1 MEGRLIYS
9 YGAMDSAK
17 TANLLMEAHGHER
30 SKIKVLLI
38 KPRRDTKGEGTVTS
52 RIGLSRKV
60 DILIDPTDNVFD
72 LIPEDVE
79 SLYVDEAQFL
89 TPEQVDQL
97 MLLTVYKNINVFAY
111 GLRTDFRTD
120 GFPGSKRLLEI
131 AHEIKEYYRRCR
143 CKEGKAI
150 FNARFLNGEI
160 VTEGEQVAI
169 DGAGD
174 WTYEPLCAKC
184 YYDLVYKNK
193 DDQKGPVKIRKKDYQ

>member
-1 MEGRLIYS
+1 MEGRLIYN
-9 YGAMDSAK
+9 YGTMNSAK
-17 TANLLMEAHGHER
+17 TANMLMEANGHEETDL
-30 SKIKVLLI
+30 KVLLI
-38 KPRRDTKGEGTVTS
+38 KPRRDSKGEEYVTS
-52 RIGLSRKV
+52 RIGLKRKV
-60 DILIDPTDNVFD
+60 DILIDPEDNLYD
-72 LIPEDVE
+72 LIPDDIN
-79 SLYVDEAQFL
+79 SLFVDEAQFL
-89 TPEQVDQL
+89 TPEQIEQL
-97 MLLTVYKNINVFAY
+97 LLLTSYKNTNVFAY

-120 GFPGSKRLLEI
+120 GFPGSKRLLEL

-184 YYDLVYKNK
+184 YYDLVLAKQQEN
-193 DDQKGPVKIRKKDYQ
+193 QKGPIRIRKKD